1 MYERTKW
8 KDRIVSAGTG
18 EVLQEGTDQNAANF
32 NNMEHGIS
40 DHHVAMA
47 LTQITRSNLSYSV
60 SNILDGVATSNTSTV
75 AYIGKP
81 YATTLEALNDK
92 AITAVSV
99 TMGGNDITE
108 SSVKYADNIYRNL
121 VYISI
126 EKVTGDIVITA
137 SNS

>member
-1 MYERTKW
+1 MYERTNW
-8 KDRIVSAGTG
+8 KDRIVKAGTG
-18 EVLQEGTDQNAANF
+18 EVLQEGTDQNAFNF
-32 NNMEHGIS
+32 NNMEAGIS

-60 SNILDGVATSNTSTV
+60 TNILDGVATSSTSTV

-81 YATTLEALNDK
+81 YATALETPDDT

-108 SSVKYADNIYRNL
+108 SSVKYADNIYRNF

-126 EKVTGDIVITA
+126 ENVTGDIVITA

>member
-1 MYERTKW
+1 MYERTNW
-8 KDRIVSAGTG
+8 KDRIVKAGTG

-32 NNMEHGIS
+32 NNMETGIS

-60 SNILDGVATSNTSTV
+60 TNILNGVSTSNTSTV

-81 YATTLEALNDK
+81 YAAALETPDDT

-108 SSVKYADNIYRNL
+108 SSAKYADNIYRNF
-121 VYISI
+121 VYIDI